1 MSLEPIP
8 DVCSRVVVFSSPSD
22 TRMIFIAGIHV
33 LPISAIEPVRSL
45 VVRYDKRSVLLLS
58 LSSSLLSSSCF
69 PQKVVARAIVR
80 TEGWRDAGRN

>member
-8 DVCSRVVVFSSPSD
+8 DVCSRVVVFSPSD

-45 VVRYDKRSVLLLS
+45 VVCYDKRSVLLLS
-58 LSSSLLSSSCF
+58 LSSLLSLSCF